1 MALVI
6 TEHKSGFFAEVE
18 ARELKSQLPDED
30 IETIEQAIDQL
41 GVLVF
46 PRQMLSAVEQVAF
59 SRRFGPL
66 ELDVGRHALAPT
78 QRPEVSYITNTDA
91 EGNTLAPDTKKVVNA
106 RGNEAWHTDSSF
118 KAIPA
123 KYSVLC
129 GREVPA
135 VGGDTEFAD
144 LRAAYEDWP
153 GSERL
158 GVSKADLDGLV
169 AEHSIVYSRRAQGV
183 GAWSELELEQL
194 GGARQSLIRVHP
206 ATGRTNFYI
215 ASHIYAILGLTQ
227 ERALALKDE
236 LMAWSTQREYVHV
249 HKWCAGDVVMW
260 DNRCV
265 LHRGTPWDRASE
277 RRVMHRTTVLGDAP
291 TVAPD
296 SPWGQPDQVASAQA
310 MRNEALVQAAKPLP

>member
-1 MALVI
+1 
-6 TEHKSGFFAEVE
+6 
-18 ARELKSQLPDED
+18 
-30 IETIEQAIDQL
+30 
-41 GVLVF
+41 VLVF
-46 PRQMLSAVEQVAF
+46 RGQMLSAVEQVAF

-106 RGNEAWHTDSSF
+106 QGNEAWHTDSSF

-123 KYSVLC
+123 KYSLLC

-144 LRAAYEDWP
+144 LRAAYDDWP
-153 GSERL
+153 GSKRL
-158 GVSKADLDGLV
+158 GITKADLDGLV
-169 AEHSIVYSRRAQGV
+169 AEHSIVYSRREQGV
-183 GAWSELELEQL
+183 GIWSEAEMEQL
-194 GGARQSLIRVHP
+194 GGARQSLVRVHP
-206 ATGRTNFYI
+206 VTGRTNFYI
-215 ASHIYAILGLTQ
+215 ASHIYAILGWSQ

-236 LMAWSTQREYVHV
+236 LMAWSTQREYVQV
-249 HKWCAGDVVMW
+249 HKWRPGDVVMW

-277 RRVMHRTTVLGDAP
+277 RRVMHRTTVLGDGP
-291 TVAPD
+291 TVATD
-296 SPWGQPDQVASAQA
+296 SPWAQPEQVASAQA
-310 MRNEALVQAAKPLP
+310 MRNEAVLQAATPLS